1 MNCIVWAV
9 SLCSF
14 ALLSPVAFSQDARP
28 SLPPLVGSQAATITR
43 AEVERALAV
52 APKTGIKDV
61 PLRVVPMGSGYNV
74 GVFAVRRSLVNG
86 KPIPDAYQH
95 HEVSEIYQVVSGE
108 GTLVTGGTLEQ
119 STEMRKDDPSVVKLM
134 GPTEQGIAISG
145 GKSQRIGPGDI
156 VVIPANTPHGF
167 TNLGPDGIS
176 YVLVRI
182 DPHHFLQ
189 AR

>member
-1 MNCIVWAV
+1 
-9 SLCSF
+9 
-14 ALLSPVAFSQDARP
+14 
-28 SLPPLVGSQAATITR
+28 
-43 AEVERALAV
+43 
-52 APKTGIKDV
+52 
-61 PLRVVPMGSGYNV
+61 
-74 GVFAVRRSLVNG
+74 
-86 KPIPDAYQH
+86 
-95 HEVSEIYQVVSGE
+95 VSGG

>member
-61 PLRVVPMGSGYNV
+61 ALRVVPMGSGYNV

-95 HEVSEIYQVVSGE
+95 HEVPEI
-108 GTLVTGGTLEQ
+108 
-119 STEMRKDDPSVVKLM
+119 
-134 GPTEQGIAISG
+134 
-145 GKSQRIGPGDI
+145 
-156 VVIPANTPHGF
+156 
-167 TNLGPDGIS
+167 
-176 YVLVRI
+176 
-182 DPHHFLQ
+182 
-189 AR
+189 